1 MKLQNLISSVL
12 VLPLTGW
19 AGVLVTENFDYADGD
34 LTGNPAWTAHSG
46 GGEVLSKSPVL
57 RLSCLME
64 VAVVR
69 ISIPLSL
76 PSAPAP

>member
-46 GGEVLSKSPVL
+46 GGKSYPSLQFYGCPV
-57 RLSCLME
+57 SWKWQ
-64 VAVVR
+64 
-69 ISIPLSL
+69 S
-76 PSAPAP
+76 